1 MHHSAAF
8 FVDAALLVVS
18 PAACFLLLI
27 AYRKMTD
34 QPLDRDDVIS
44 LSKKFGKVTLFFLVG
59 MIIKSLLT

>member
-1 MHHSAAF
+1 MHHSSAF

-27 AYRKMTD
+27 AYRKIVD

-44 LSKKFGKVTLFFLVG
+44 LSKKFGMVTLVFLVG
-59 MIIKSLLT
+59 MTLKYLLT